1 MKRPGFWGTYSKM
14 AVVLAWA
21 CCALQVFA
29 STNPPPAKLSIK
41 GYGFLGDRELK
52 SLVVLLER
60 SGKKPVTFEANFV
73 EDAVLI
79 LFSRL
84 NKDGYLHPKIHANI
98 ELADGEQRTFT
109 WIDPVGESLP
119 RPLNAKKVEFVIE
132 KGVRFYYEEVR
143 FSGINAIS
151 LRDAAHFFV
160 EVDAIVKLKEN
171 RVYTPDK
178 LRSSVRNLEEALE
191 RLGYESASALSTNL
205 MVNRNTGVVTVDIL
219 VHERPRSLV
228 RSIRKEIYDGDTNAP
243 PAVSTIQ
250 TNVIFSRLWQQDFT
264 QLLRREQYIDGHAD
278 ARAEITQEEREL
290 RGSTNYID
298 IAAKVWPG
306 PVITVNSVEFQ
317 GQKKASVNMMRRRVN
332 IQSGDLLNP
341 VKAEQGRY
349 KLARLGI
356 FDTVDLRYDK
366 VYDDTRDVVY
376 TVKEGKRLTFS
387 LLAGY
392 GSYEQLRGGFELE
405 QYDLWG
411 LAHHARLRV
420 VQSFKSSSADY
431 LYTVPDFLGH
441 DIDGFLNASGLIRD
455 EPAFTRREFGG
466 GAGVSRNFRS
476 INTDLSVRYNYQV
489 LSTTHQDVPPEF
501 GLPEADVGSFIFD
514 MRHDRR
520 DNPLTPHRGYK
531 IFSTLELA
539 STALLGDVDFQRMET
554 TFSYHHPVGNL
565 RWVHFGV
572 AHGFVTTADGPA
584 KDLPI
589 NRRFFP
595 GGDSSIRGYQF
606 GEAAPKDANGNLV
619 GAETYTLAN
628 AEFEQGLTRSLS
640 FVVFFDALGQAA
652 RIENYPFNEGL
663 YSAGLGLRWK
673 TIIGPVRLEY
683 GRNINPRPG
692 DTDGTLQVA
701 IGFPF

>member
-1 MKRPGFWGTYSKM
+1 MKKPGFWGTYSKM

-29 STNPPPAKLSIK
+29 NTNPPPAKLSIK

-98 ELADGEQRTFT
+98 ELADGEHRTFT
-109 WIDPVGESLP
+109 WIDPVSESLP

-151 LRDAAHFFV
+151 LRDAAHFFI

-205 MVNRNTGVVTVDIL
+205 MVNTNTGVVTVDIL
-219 VHERPRSLV
+219 VHEGPRSLV
-228 RSIRKEIYDGDTNAP
+228 RSIRKEIYDGDTNTP

-306 PVITVNSVEFQ
+306 PVITVQFRRISRAEK
-317 GQKKASVNMMRRRVN
+317 GQR
-332 IQSGDLLNP
+332 
-341 VKAEQGRY
+341 
-349 KLARLGI
+349 
-356 FDTVDLRYDK
+356 
-366 VYDDTRDVVY
+366 
-376 TVKEGKRLTFS
+376 
-387 LLAGY
+387 
-392 GSYEQLRGGFELE
+392 
-405 QYDLWG
+405 
-411 LAHHARLRV
+411 
-420 VQSFKSSSADY
+420 
-431 LYTVPDFLGH
+431 
-441 DIDGFLNASGLIRD
+441 
-455 EPAFTRREFGG
+455 
-466 GAGVSRNFRS
+466 
-476 INTDLSVRYNYQV
+476 
-489 LSTTHQDVPPEF
+489 
-501 GLPEADVGSFIFD
+501 
-514 MRHDRR
+514 
-520 DNPLTPHRGYK
+520 
-531 IFSTLELA
+531 
-539 STALLGDVDFQRMET
+539 
-554 TFSYHHPVGNL
+554 
-565 RWVHFGV
+565 
-572 AHGFVTTADGPA
+572 
-584 KDLPI
+584 
-589 NRRFFP
+589 
-595 GGDSSIRGYQF
+595 
-606 GEAAPKDANGNLV
+606 
-619 GAETYTLAN
+619 
-628 AEFEQGLTRSLS
+628 
-640 FVVFFDALGQAA
+640 
-652 RIENYPFNEGL
+652 
-663 YSAGLGLRWK
+663 
-673 TIIGPVRLEY
+673 
-683 GRNINPRPG
+683 
-692 DTDGTLQVA
+692 
-701 IGFPF
+701 